1 MRKIL
6 SSVLL
11 TCTLAL
17 AAQELD
23 VDKQLHYCHS
33 QVMRALAELQGANGY
48 DFSQQPRNILS
59 TDKLKV
65 IYHLFTRLCFLQAF
79 WDLFSC
85 GLLLEAGLRW
95 PAFCSLL
102 G

>member
-33 QVMRALAELQGANGY
+33 QVMRALAHE
-48 DFSQQPRNILS
+48 D
-59 TDKLKV
+59 
-65 IYHLFTRLCFLQAF
+65 
-79 WDLFSC
+79 
-85 GLLLEAGLRW
+85 
-95 PAFCSLL
+95 
-102 G
+102 